1 MLNFYDFWDLLSSFQ
16 PKITPEMN
24 KTKEAG
30 IIKNINHKKAP
41 PHNAIPPKNTKTVA
55 SITIHGKSNLLNLP
69 NFKTQ

>member
-1 MLNFYDFWDLLSSFQ
+1 MLNFYDLGDLLSSFQ
-16 PKITPEMN
+16 PKIIPKMN

-41 PHNAIPPKNTKTVA
+41 PYNAIPPKNTKTVA

-69 NFKTQ
+69 NFKT